1 VVEPVRIF
9 IGVSANDEDLEFA
22 SVLHYSLEKYAS
34 QPLDITW
41 MRLSRDPASFW
52 YSDPQHKKGWCTD
65 RWVTPFSA
73 LRWGIPA
80 ACNYEGKAIYMDIDM
95 VPRADIAELWNQP
108 VPDGAVML
116 SKPEA
121 ICVSMYDCARIKKL
135 LPSIERI
142 KTVSRAYLHV
152 RRSVCAAN
160 GAVAR
165 YQGDWNC
172 LDMRRVPGNGEYA
185 NVNDPDIKILHFTSI
200 PTQPHLR
207 YALPR
212 LKKEGRRH
220 WYPYPSYPHPRQDA
234 VKLFDDL
241 LIEADNAGY
250 KLDNYRTVPF
260 GDYGR

>member
-1 VVEPVRIF
+1 MVEPIRIF
-9 IGVSANDEDLEFA
+9 VGVSGNDEDLEFA

-52 YSDPQHKKGWCTD
+52 YSDPKPRKGWNTWG
-65 RWVTPFSA
+65 WVTPFSA

-80 ACNYEGKAIYMDIDM
+80 ACNWQGKAIYLDIDM

-108 VPDGAVML
+108 IPKGAVML

-121 ICVSMYDCARIKKL
+121 LCVTMYDCAAMRNVLPPLDKIK
-135 LPSIERI
+135 SIPGLYRTI
-142 KTVSRAYLHV
+142 
-152 RRSVCAAN
+152 RRQLR
-160 GAVAR
+160 GWAVAR

-172 LDMRRVPGNGEYA
+172 LDMRRVPGEGEYA
-185 NVNDPDIKILHFTSI
+185 SVDDPAIKLLHFTTI

-207 YALPR
+207 YAMPR
-212 LKKEGRRH
+212 LAREGRRH
-220 WYPYPSYPHPRQDA
+220 WAMVAPRDHHRKDA
-234 VKLFDDL
+234 LKLFDDL

-250 KLDNYRTVPF
+250 KLDNYRNPTPF
-260 GDYGR
+260 GDYGRF